1 MRKSSISSKIHGFS
15 HLIDLRMNTK
25 NPYIEAKHTSLRT
38 LAMPADSNPSGDI
51 FGGWLMSQMDIA
63 GGSYARQITRA
74 RVVTVAV
81 EAMTFHLPV
90 FIGDEVS
97 CYCETER
104 LGRTSIAV
112 HIETWVR
119 RDRLTDESIKV
130 TEAVYTY
137 VAVDDEG
144 KPTQFKKQDN

>member
-1 MRKSSISSKIHGFS
+1 MKANR
-15 HLIDLRMNTK
+15 D
-25 NPYIEAKHTSLRT
+25 PYLENKLPSLRT

-63 GGSYARQITRA
+63 GASYARQIAQA

-81 EAMTFHLPV
+81 EAMTFLLPV
-90 FIGDEVS
+90 FVGDEVS
-97 CYCETER
+97 CYCEIDK
-104 LGRTSIAV
+104 LGRTSVAV
-112 HIETWVR
+112 KIETWVR

-137 VAVDDEG
+137 VAIDKNR
-144 KPTQFKKQDN
+144 KPQVLPIKD

>member
-1 MRKSSISSKIHGFS
+1 
-15 HLIDLRMNTK
+15 
-25 NPYIEAKHTSLRT
+25 
-38 LAMPADSNPSGDI
+38 
-51 FGGWLMSQMDIA
+51 MSQMDIA
-63 GGSYARQITRA
+63 GASLARQIARA
-74 RVVTVAV
+74 SVVTVAV

-90 FIGDEVS
+90 FVGDEVS

-104 LGRTSIAV
+104 IGRTSVAV

-137 VAVDDEG
+137 VAIDDKR
-144 KPTQFKKQDN
+144 KPMQIKKQET

>member
-1 MRKSSISSKIHGFS
+1 MI
-15 HLIDLRMNTK
+15 TK
-25 NPYIEAKHTSLRT
+25 NPYQDNRHTSLRT

-63 GGSYARQITRA
+63 GGFYARQLSKS

-90 FIGDEVS
+90 FVGDEVS

-112 HIETWVR
+112 HVETWVR
-119 RDRLTDESIKV
+119 RDQLSDDSIKV

-137 VAVDDEG
+137 VAIDEDR
-144 KPTQFKKQDN
+144 KPIPIKKPES